1 MRQLD
6 EEAQSEAKRRARNLV
21 ADALQRVAASHAAET
36 TSSLI
41 ELPSDDMKGRI
52 IGREGRNIR
61 TLEHLT
67 GVDVIVDD
75 TPQAVVLSSFDPI
88 RREIAKITLLKLVE
102 DGRIQPARI
111 EEMYYQS
118 KTEIDEHIQQ
128 AGEQAVFEANCGD
141 FHEEIVKLLGRLNY
155 RTSYGQNVLKHTLE
169 VVHLAGLMATELE
182 ANVKTAKRA
191 AMLHDV
197 GKALTHEV
205 EGSHAAISTQYAKRY
220 GETPGVIHAVEAH
233 HYEVQP
239 QTVEAVLLIA
249 ADAIS
254 GARPGARGDSL
265 ENYIKRLAALEELA
279 AKKPGV
285 EKVYALQAGREI
297 RVIVK
302 PGEIN
307 DDEAALLSH
316 EIARE
321 IENDLEYPGQIKVTV
336 IREFRRNVEFA
347 KYAAASAFA
356 RCGGA
361 TTSRRSVPDERSRLG
376 ADQGHARGARAGG
389 GALAGGGGR
398 DRLQHLHDPRE
409 AGSALR
415 RAPRQREDAEG
426 RRPRQGDRRR
436 RLLRG
441 GAARAA
447 LRALPVRRRR
457 LRPGHDPA
465 PRATGSAPAARRP
478 AAASAPARS
487 ASSPARC
494 RCTANAASRPGC
506 RSRWAAT
513 RSARTASCPPCAGAR
528 QSRRPGEIL
537 AEVTRLAAEG
547 VREITL
553 LGQNVNSWG
562 RDLAPDVRT
571 EFGELLRAC
580 DAVDGIERIRFTSPH
595 PKDFRREVIA
605 AMADCDAGLRARA
618 PAAPVRARPGS

>member
-1 MRQLD
+1 MLVIAAVLISVLVTGALVLGALRLLGGSSVADARREAETIRREAKIEAREEAVRLRAEVEREIGEQRARMTKLEERLLTREDEVERRQKELERRNQGLADREVHVKELQDDLKDAKQRELEELERVGGMTVTEARARLLAQSEELVRHDLARRVRQLD

-197 GKALTHEV
+197 GKALTHEI

-220 GETPGVIHAVEAH
+220 GEAPGVVHAVEAH

-302 PGEIN
+302 PTEID

-336 IREFRRNVEFA
+336 IRESRNIEFA
-347 KYAAASAFA
+347 K
-356 RCGGA
+356 
-361 TTSRRSVPDERSRLG
+361 
-376 ADQGHARGARAGG
+376 
-389 GALAGGGGR
+389 
-398 DRLQHLHDPRE
+398 
-409 AGSALR
+409 
-415 RAPRQREDAEG
+415 
-426 RRPRQGDRRR
+426 
-436 RLLRG
+436 
-441 GAARAA
+441 
-447 LRALPVRRRR
+447 
-457 LRPGHDPA
+457 
-465 PRATGSAPAARRP
+465 
-478 AAASAPARS
+478 
-487 ASSPARC
+487 
-494 RCTANAASRPGC
+494 
-506 RSRWAAT
+506 
-513 RSARTASCPPCAGAR
+513 
-528 QSRRPGEIL
+528 
-537 AEVTRLAAEG
+537 
-547 VREITL
+547 
-553 LGQNVNSWG
+553 
-562 RDLAPDVRT
+562 
-571 EFGELLRAC
+571 
-580 DAVDGIERIRFTSPH
+580 
-595 PKDFRREVIA
+595 
-605 AMADCDAGLRARA
+605 
-618 PAAPVRARPGS
+618 

>member
-1 MRQLD
+1 MLVIAAVLITVLVTGVLVLVALRLLGGSSVAEAHREAETIRREAKIGAREEAVRLRGEVERELAEQRSRITKIEERLLAREDEVERRQKEIERREQGLDDREIHVKELQDDLKQAKQRELEELERVSGMTVNEAKARLLAQSEELVRHDLARRVRQLD
-6 EEAQSEAKRRARNLV
+6 EEAQVEAKRRARNLV

-88 RREIAKITLLKLVE
+88 RREIAKMTLLRLVE

-118 KTEIDEHIQQ
+118 KAEIDEHIQQ

-141 FHEEIVKLLGRLNY
+141 FHEELVRLLGRLNY

-169 VVHLAGLMATELE
+169 VVHLAGLMATELN

-197 GKALTHEV
+197 GKAVTHEI
-205 EGSHAAISTQYAKRY
+205 EGSHAQISTQYAKRY
-220 GETPGVIHAVEAH
+220 GEAPGVVHAVEAH

-265 ENYIKRLAALEELA
+265 ENYIKRLEALEELA

-302 PGEIN
+302 PTEI
-307 DDEAALLSH
+307 DDDHAALLSH
-316 EIARE
+316 EIARD
-321 IENDLEYPGQIKVTV
+321 IEQELEYPGQIKVTV
-336 IREFRRNVEFA
+336 IRESRATEFA
-347 KYAAASAFA
+347 K
-356 RCGGA
+356 
-361 TTSRRSVPDERSRLG
+361 
-376 ADQGHARGARAGG
+376 
-389 GALAGGGGR
+389 
-398 DRLQHLHDPRE
+398 
-409 AGSALR
+409 
-415 RAPRQREDAEG
+415 
-426 RRPRQGDRRR
+426 
-436 RLLRG
+436 
-441 GAARAA
+441 
-447 LRALPVRRRR
+447 
-457 LRPGHDPA
+457 
-465 PRATGSAPAARRP
+465 
-478 AAASAPARS
+478 
-487 ASSPARC
+487 
-494 RCTANAASRPGC
+494 
-506 RSRWAAT
+506 
-513 RSARTASCPPCAGAR
+513 
-528 QSRRPGEIL
+528 
-537 AEVTRLAAEG
+537 
-547 VREITL
+547 
-553 LGQNVNSWG
+553 
-562 RDLAPDVRT
+562 
-571 EFGELLRAC
+571 
-580 DAVDGIERIRFTSPH
+580 
-595 PKDFRREVIA
+595 
-605 AMADCDAGLRARA
+605 
-618 PAAPVRARPGS
+618 